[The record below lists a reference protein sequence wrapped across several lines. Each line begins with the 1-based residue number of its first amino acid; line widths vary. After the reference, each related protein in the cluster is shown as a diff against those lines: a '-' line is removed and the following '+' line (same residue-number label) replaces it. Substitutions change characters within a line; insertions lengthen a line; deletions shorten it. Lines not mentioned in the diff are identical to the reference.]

1 MTVKEKVQKALREL
15 SDELETYYEMMENEP
30 SHENMFDIGQ
40 SVAEA
45 ADTLKCRLQTYLE
58 KEA

>member
-15 SDELETYYEMMENEP
+15 SDELETYYEMMDREP

-45 ADTLKCRLQTYLE
+45 ADTLRSYLEDYLE
-58 KEA
+58 KEC